1 MAGFIP
7 TCHTQTSVEVAKLE
21 IFMIEIPSAIGLLIV
36 LYFCR
41 SDKPS
46 KRKLWDGWC
55 SQSNCYRLA
64 TAHCPSTAPVQTIA

>member
-36 LYFCR
+36 LYFSAR
-41 SDKPS
+41 ASFARHDF
-46 KRKLWDGWC
+46 
-55 SQSNCYRLA
+55 
-64 TAHCPSTAPVQTIA
+64 HTIDFDQLRFEVWKK